1 MEKDIKR
8 KLDDANAKLSGYK
21 VDVYKQQKYV
31 PTLNDAN
38 FVILKTVLYNIYLL
52 KNVEEKLEQNIKSFA
67 DLLEVKVHQIEGDN
81 SLGMSS
87 YFTAVSDLSNEELI
101 NIFKLNIEVQSAI
114 KVQEDK
120 QEFNK

>member
-1 MEKDIKR
+1 MFC
-8 KLDDANAKLSGYK
+8 S
-21 VDVYKQQKYV
+21 
-31 PTLNDAN
+31 N
-38 FVILKTVLYNIYLL
+38 FSSTVLYNIYLL